1 MAISSDSHAQG
12 LALTEVR
19 GTPHPDSGQIS
30 EERIRAVVL
39 EFYRRAR
46 LDDRIGPVFE
56 AHVEDW
62 DVHLARMVDF
72 WSAALLRSGRY
83 SGNPLQRH
91 RAIAGLKVEHF
102 DRWIAL
108 FEATVRELCSSSEAA
123 AFLFRADRMRDTMTK
138 ALRLS

>member
-1 MAISSDSHAQG
+1 MAMTSDPHAQG
-12 LALTEVR
+12 FALTEAR

-30 EERIRAVVL
+30 EERIRAVVF

-56 AHVEDW
+56 THVEDW
-62 DVHLARMVDF
+62 DVHLAQMVDF

-91 RAIAGLKVEHF
+91 RAIPGLKVEHF

-108 FEATVRELCSSSEAA
+108 FEATVRELCSASEAS
-123 AFLFRADRMRDTMTK
+123 AFLFRADRMRDAMIK
-138 ALRLS
+138 VLRLS